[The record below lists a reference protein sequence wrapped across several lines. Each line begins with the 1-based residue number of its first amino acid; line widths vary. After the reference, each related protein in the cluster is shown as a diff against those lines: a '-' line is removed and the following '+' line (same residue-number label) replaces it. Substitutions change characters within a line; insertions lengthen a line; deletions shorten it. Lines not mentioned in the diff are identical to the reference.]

1 MENNNNQKS
10 YLAFRL
16 GKESFASNVSRVL
29 SILEMPVITKIPQ
42 TPLYMEGVMSLSEKV
57 LPIINTHIKFGM
69 EPTEI
74 SPSACILVLEINSN
88 GETFNI
94 GAIVDSV
101 DEVLEIEPK
110 DIKPVPTLGI
120 NYNSKFISGMYK
132 NGQSFT
138 MIIDVDKVFST
149 EEITEL
155 ATTTVEPAI

>member
-10 YLAFRL
+10 YVAFRL
-16 GKESFASNVSRVL
+16 GKESFASNVSKVL

-42 TPLYMEGVMSLSEKV
+42 TPRYVEGVMNLSENV

-69 EPTEI
+69 EPTI
-74 SPSACILVLEINSN
+74 SPGACILVLEIHSN
-88 GETFNI
+88 GETFYI

-101 DEVLEIEPK
+101 DEVFEIEPK

-120 NYNSKFISGMYK
+120 NYNANFISGMYK